1 MPLPFRNRRDAGRRL
16 AEHLAQYAGRPDTIV
31 LGLPRG
37 GIPVAAEVAR
47 DLDLPLDAF
56 LVRKLGVPGHE
67 ELAMGAI
74 ASGGLRVLNDEVVSD
89 LRIPPA
95 AIDAVEAM
103 ERRELQRRERL
114 YRGGRGPLDLAGK
127 TVILVDDGLATGS
140 TMRAAAEALRL
151 RRPAKIVGAVPVGSP
166 AVCEAMT
173 RFVDEMVCGIAPESF
188 YAVGLWYDDFAPT
201 TDAEVQALLTESSSR
216 GVAESSRRLIG
227 VGVAGGSGGAARSGA
242 ALADAPT
249 AMGERIAGPTLVEAA
264 RAESRPLL
272 GASADYDWLVE
283 QVGEERLVLIG
294 EASHGTAEFYR
305 ERARITR
312 RLIEEYSFSA
322 VAVEADWPDAYR
334 INCYVRARGD
344 DPDAEAALGDFQR
357 FPRWMWRNEAVL
369 EFVAWLRTHNDDLPE
384 HAPRVG
390 FYGMDLYSL
399 ARSIEAVIGYLDK
412 VDPDAA
418 RRARARYACF
428 DHFGDDPQMYGYATS
443 LGVAESCE
451 NEAVGQL
458 VELQRRAGEL
468 ARRDGRIAEDEFFF
482 AEQNARLARD
492 AEEYY
497 RAMFRGRVSS
507 WNLRDRHM
515 AQTLDHL
522 MTHLSQT
529 WGDPKLVVWAHNSHL
544 GDARATDM
552 GASGELNVG
561 QLVRERWGVNAW
573 SIGMTTFDGTV
584 TAASDWDAPAR
595 QRRVR
600 PALPASWER
609 IFHEAG
615 HGAAPNFLVPLRDNP
630 LMASLLAVPRLERAI
645 GVIYRPETERMS
657 HYFDARLSRQFD
669 TVLHFD
675 RTEALHPLDHDAGWE
690 TPEELPETFPT
701 GI

>member
-1 MPLPFRNRRDAGRRL
+1 MHAPFLNRRDAGHRL
-16 AEHLAQYAGRPDTIV
+16 AEDLANYQDRPDTIV

-47 DLDLPLDAF
+47 ELDLPLDAF

-74 ASGGLRVLNDEVVSD
+74 ASGGLRVLNEDVVRD

-114 YRGGRGPLDLAGK
+114 YRGGRPPVDVAGK

-140 TMRAAAEALRL
+140 TLRAAAEALRL
-151 RRPAKIVGAVPVGSP
+151 RHPAKIVGAVPVGSP

-173 RFVDEMVCGIAPESF
+173 QYVDEMVCAIAPESF

-201 TDAEVQALLTESSSR
+201 TDAEVQALLNES
-216 GVAESSRRLIG
+216 ASRRVGQSASRTPIG
-227 VGVAGGSGGAARSGA
+227 AAVGGGSGAIGPSGRGGAAV
-242 ALADAPT
+242 ADPPT
-249 AMGERIAGPTLVEAA
+249 VAGTQRIAPPTLVEAV
-264 RAESRPLL
+264 RAEARPLR

-283 QVGEERLVLIG
+283 QIGDEHLVLIG
-294 EASHGTAEFYR
+294 EASHGTADFYR

-312 RLIEEYSFSA
+312 RLIEEHNFSA

-357 FPRWMWRNEAVL
+357 FPRWMWRNDAVL
-369 EFVAWLRTHNDDLPE
+369 EFVDWLRAHNDALPE

-399 ARSIEAVIGYLDK
+399 SRSIDAVVDYLAK
-412 VDPDAA
+412 VDPAA
-418 RRARARYACF
+418 AKRARARYACF
-428 DHFGDDPQMYGYATS
+428 DHFGDDPQMYGYATT

-458 VELQRRAGEL
+458 LELQRRAGEL

-492 AEEYY
+492 AEAYY
-497 RAMFRGRVSS
+497 RAMFRGRISS

-515 AQTLDHL
+515 ADTLEHL
-522 MTHLSQT
+522 MEHLGQT
-529 WGDPKLVVWAHNSHL
+529 WGEPKIVVWAHNSHL

-584 TAASDWDAPAR
+584 TAASDWDAPAQ

-600 PALPASWER
+600 PALPGSWER
-609 IFHEAG
+609 IFHEAVAG
-615 HGAAPNFLVPLRDNP
+615 GQTNFQLGLRDNP
-630 LMASLLAVPRLERAI
+630 LTASLFAVPRLERA
-645 GVIYRPETERMS
+645 
-657 HYFDARLSRQFD
+657 
-669 TVLHFD
+669 
-675 RTEALHPLDHDAGWE
+675 
-690 TPEELPETFPT
+690 
-701 GI
+701 